1 MECPKL
7 SAVPFMA
14 KSIFFAAA
22 CAAFAA
28 GAAAQMPPPPPGMPP
43 PAEREARHEAMQAC
57 KATVTVAQGHDGMRD
72 CMASKGFP
80 MRDRPHRPPPG
91 SAPMVEPGVV
101 VPSQ

>member
-1 MECPKL
+1 
-7 SAVPFMA
+7 MA

-22 CAAFAA
+22 GIAFAA
-28 GAAAQMPPPPPGMPP
+28 GAAAQVPPQPGMPP
-43 PAEREARHEAMQAC
+43 PAMREARHEAMEAC
-57 KATVTVAQGHDGMRD
+57 KATVTVAQGRDGMRD